1 MEKKTASQFKWND
14 ENTETVVIAYQE
26 QFKADPAV
34 ANSRKFLGEL
44 ARKVG
49 AKSAQSVMAKL
60 ATTKDADGEKVYQ
73 VVEGLKTGPTADK
86 PARRTKGVIVRDIA
100 NVLGVSVETVDTLEK
115 VKAEQLEALLKLIT
129 PETE

>member
-1 MEKKTASQFKWND
+1 MEKKAAFKWDDN
-14 ENTETVVIAYQE
+14 NTETVVIAYQQ
-26 QFKADPAV
+26 QFKEDPAV

-44 ARKVG
+44 ARQVG

-60 ATTKDADGEKVYQ
+60 ATTKDSNGEKVYQ
-73 VVEGLKTGPTADK
+73 VVEGLRTGPAADK

-100 NVLGVSVETVDTLEK
+100 AALGVAVETVDTLEK

>member
-1 MEKKTASQFKWND
+1 MEKKTAQFKWND
-14 ENTETVVIAYQE
+14 ENTETVVNAYQE
-26 QFKADPAV
+26 KFREDPAE

-44 ARKVG
+44 ARQVG

-73 VVEGLKTGPTADK
+73 VVEGLRTGPAADK

-100 NVLGVSVETVDTLEK
+100 SVLGVSVETIDSFEK
-115 VKAEQLEALLKLIT
+115 VKAEQLEALLKLVT